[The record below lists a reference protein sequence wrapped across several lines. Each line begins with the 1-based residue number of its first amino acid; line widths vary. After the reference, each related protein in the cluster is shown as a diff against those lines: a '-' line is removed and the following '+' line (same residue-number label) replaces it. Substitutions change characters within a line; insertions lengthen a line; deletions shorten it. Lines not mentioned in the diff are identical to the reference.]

1 MSVGS
6 HEPERKVMSESAVHP
21 ESAHATPARTAVA
34 RLVALVGDETA
45 LVRLAIG
52 LIALHVLDD
61 NYLQPRPGTSP
72 ADHLVS
78 GLVPVA
84 ILAFIAAVYPRM
96 PAAGR
101 AATAMTVGG
110 LGLGMGFPGLYYM
123 LDGSASGAHYSG
135 LVAIAAGVVLV
146 LSGPVT
152 LWKARR
158 SGGTR
163 RRRYLRRA
171 LATVLGA
178 LAAIG
183 LAYFVVAPIAFS
195 YGYTHIGRT
204 GAPPQL
210 GTPHESV
217 TIETS
222 DGLELAASYVPSK
235 NRAAIVVFPG
245 ASAVKEARILWR
257 HGYGVLLLDP
267 RGQGGSQGDLVRW
280 AGDRDLIAG
289 AEYLQ
294 GRPDVDPDRIGGFG
308 SSVGGE
314 ILLGAAAQSTVF
326 SAVVSEGAG
335 WRIGEADLTG
345 VERVLFM
352 PLKHMLTGA
361 TAVFSNRRP
370 PAPLVDVIGK
380 IAPRPVF
387 LIYADPGMGGEG
399 ITQPKYF
406 AAAGEP
412 KAIWKVP
419 GAEHTGGIDARPA
432 EYERRVIAFF
442 DRALLRSTPATLTDK
457 R

>member
-1 MSVGS
+1 M
-6 HEPERKVMSESAVHP
+6 
-21 ESAHATPARTAVA
+21 
-34 RLVALVGDETA
+34 
-45 LVRLAIG
+45 
-52 LIALHVLDD
+52 
-61 NYLQPRPGTSP
+61 
-72 ADHLVS
+72 S

-294 GRPDVDPDRIGGFG
+294 GRPDVDPDRVGGFG

-314 ILLGAAAQSTVF
+314 TLLGAAAQSSAF
-326 SAVVSEGAG
+326 KAVVSEGAG

-345 VERVLFM
+345 IEKVLFV

-361 TAVFSNRRP
+361 TAVLSNHRP
-370 PAPLVDVIGK
+370 PRPIVDVIGE

-387 LIYADPGMGGEG
+387 LIYANPGMGGEDVR
-399 ITQPKYF
+399 QPKYY
-406 AAAGEP
+406 AAANEP

-432 EYERRVIAFF
+432 EYERRVVGFF
-442 DRALLRSTPATLTDK
+442 DHALLER
-457 R
+457 

>member
-1 MSVGS
+1 MT
-6 HEPERKVMSESAVHP
+6 ESAVYP
-21 ESAHATPARTAVA
+21 QSAHATRARTAVA
-34 RLVALVGDETA
+34 RILGLAARETT

-52 LIALHVLDD
+52 VVAVHVLND
-61 NYLQPRPGTSP
+61 NFLQPRPGTSA
-72 ADHLVS
+72 ADHVAS

-84 ILAFIAAVYPRM
+84 ILAFIAAVYPRL

-101 AATAMTVGG
+101 GATAMTVGG
-110 LGLGMGFPGLYYM
+110 LAIGIGFPGAYYV

-135 LVAIAAGVVLV
+135 LAAIAAGVVLV

-152 LWKARR
+152 LWKSRR
-158 SGGTR
+158 SGGPR

-171 LATVLGA
+171 LAIALGA

-210 GTPHESV
+210 GVPHESL

-222 DGLELAASYVPSK
+222 DGLELTASYVPSE

-257 HGYGVLLLDP
+257 NGYGVLLLDP
-267 RGQGGSQGDLVRW
+267 RGQAGSQGDLVRW

-314 ILLGAAAQSTVF
+314 MLLGAAATSTAF
-326 SAVVSEGAG
+326 KAVVSEGAG
-335 WRIGEADLTG
+335 YRIGEADLTG
-345 VERVLFM
+345 VEKVLFA
-352 PLKHMLTGA
+352 PLKYMLTGA
-361 TAVFSNRRP
+361 TTVFSNHRP
-370 PAPLVDVIGK
+370 PRPIVETIGR

-387 LIYADPGMGGEG
+387 LIYAAPGMGGEDVR
-399 ITQPKYF
+399 QPKYF

-412 KAIWKVP
+412 RSIWRVP
-419 GAEHTGGIDARPA
+419 GAEHTGGIDARPL
-432 EYERRVIAFF
+432 EYERRVVGFF
-442 DRALLRSTPATLTDK
+442 DDALLDR
-457 R
+457 

>member
-1 MSVGS
+1 MTESV
-6 HEPERKVMSESAVHP
+6 VHP
-21 ESAHATPARTAVA
+21 QSAHGSPARASVA
-34 RLVALVGDETA
+34 RIVGVVGRETA

-52 LIALHVLDD
+52 VVALHVLDD

-72 ADHLVS
+72 GEHLAS
-78 GLVPVA
+78 GLVPIA
-84 ILAFIAAVYPRM
+84 ILALIAAAYPRL

-110 LGLGMGFPGLYYM
+110 LAIGIGFPGAYYV
-123 LDGSASGAHYSG
+123 LDGSASGSHYSG
-135 LVAIAAGVVLV
+135 LASIAAGVALVLV
-146 LSGPVT
+146 GPVT

-163 RRRYLRRA
+163 RQRYLRRA

-204 GAPPQL
+204 GAPAEL
-210 GTPHESV
+210 GVPHESV
-217 TIETS
+217 TIRTS
-222 DGLELAASYVPSK
+222 DGLELAASYVPSE
-235 NRAAIVVFPG
+235 NRAAIAVFPG
-245 ASAVKEARILWR
+245 ASAVKEARMLWR
-257 HGYGVLLLDP
+257 NGYGVLLLDP

-289 AEYLQ
+289 AEYLR
-294 GRPDVDPDRIGGFG
+294 GRPDVDPGRIGGFG

-314 ILLGAAAQSTVF
+314 ILLGAAAQSTIF

-335 WRIGEADLTG
+335 FRIGEADLTG
-345 VERVLFM
+345 IEKVLFT

-361 TAVFSNRRP
+361 TAVFSNHRP
-370 PAPLVDVIGK
+370 PRPIVDVIGS

-387 LIYADPGMGGEG
+387 LIYAAPGMGGEDVR
-399 ITQPKYF
+399 QPKYF

-412 KAIWKVP
+412 KSIWKVP
-419 GAEHTGGIDARPA
+419 GAEHTGGIDARPL
-432 EYERRVIAFF
+432 EYERRVIEFYDGTLL
-442 DRALLRSTPATLTDK
+442 DR
-457 R
+457 

>member
-1 MSVGS
+1 MT
-6 HEPERKVMSESAVHP
+6 ESAVLRQA
-21 ESAHATPARTAVA
+21 AHDRPVMGVVHRIMGV
-34 RLVALVGDETA
+34 VGKETA
-45 LVRLAIG
+45 IVRLAIG
-52 LIALHVLDD
+52 LIAFHVVND
-61 NYLQPRPGTSP
+61 NFLQPRPGTSP
-72 ADHLVS
+72 ADHLAS

-84 ILAFIAAVYPRM
+84 ILAFVAAVYPRL

-110 LGLGMGFPGLYYM
+110 LAIGIGFPGAYYV

-152 LWKARR
+152 LWKSRR

-171 LATVLGA
+171 LATALGA

-204 GAPPQL
+204 GAPPEL
-210 GTPHESV
+210 GVPHESV
-217 TIETS
+217 TIKTS
-222 DGLELAASYVPSK
+222 DGLELTASYVPSE

-245 ASAVKEARILWR
+245 ASAVKEARMLWQN
-257 HGYGVLLLDP
+257 GYGVLLLDP

-314 ILLGAAAQSTVF
+314 ILLGTAAQSTLF

-335 WRIGEADLTG
+335 FRIGEADLTG
-345 VERVLFM
+345 IEKVLFA

-361 TAVFSNRRP
+361 TAVFSNHRP
-370 PAPLVDVIGK
+370 PRPIVETIGS

-387 LIYADPGMGGEG
+387 LIYAAPGMGGEDVR
-399 ITQPKYF
+399 QPKYF

-412 KAIWKVP
+412 KSIWKVP
-419 GAEHTGGIDARPA
+419 GAEHTGGIDARPL
-432 EYERRVIAFF
+432 EYERRVIEFY
-442 DRALLRSTPATLTDK
+442 DHALLDR
-457 R
+457 

>member
-1 MSVGS
+1 MGAPPGDHYTGLLAVIAGA
-6 HEPERKVMSESAVHP
+6 VLLLSA
-21 ESAHATPARTAVA
+21 
-34 RLVALVGDETA
+34 
-45 LVRLAIG
+45 
-52 LIALHVLDD
+52 
-61 NYLQPRPGTSP
+61 
-72 ADHLVS
+72 
-78 GLVPVA
+78 
-84 ILAFIAAVYPRM
+84 
-96 PAAGR
+96 
-101 AATAMTVGG
+101 
-110 LGLGMGFPGLYYM
+110 
-123 LDGSASGAHYSG
+123 
-135 LVAIAAGVVLV
+135 
-146 LSGPVT
+146 PVT

-158 SGGTR
+158 SGGSR

-178 LAAIG
+178 LAAIV

-204 GAPPQL
+204 GAPPEVAI
-210 GTPHESV
+210 PHESV
-217 TIETS
+217 TIKTS
-222 DGLELAASYVPSK
+222 DGLELTASYVPSK

-294 GRPDVDPDRIGGFG
+294 RRPDVDPDRIGGFG

-326 SAVVSEGAG
+326 RAVVSEGAG

-345 VERVLFM
+345 VDKVLFM

-361 TAVFSNRRP
+361 TAVFSNHRP
-370 PAPLVDVIGK
+370 PAPLVEVIGR

-387 LIYADPGMGGEG
+387 LIYADPGMGGEVV
-399 ITQPKYF
+399 TQPKYF

-419 GAEHTGGIDARPA
+419 GAEHTGGIDARPL
-432 EYERRVIAFF
+432 EYERRVIGFY
-442 DRALLRSTPATLTDK
+442 DDALLDR
-457 R
+457 

>member
-1 MSVGS
+1 
-6 HEPERKVMSESAVHP
+6 
-21 ESAHATPARTAVA
+21 VA
-34 RLVALVGDETA
+34 RIVGLVGRETT

-52 LIALHVLDD
+52 LIAVHVLDD
-61 NYLQPRPGTSP
+61 NFLQPRPGTSP
-72 ADHLVS
+72 ADHLAS
-78 GLVPVA
+78 GLIPVA
-84 ILAFIAAVYPRM
+84 ILTVAAAAYPRL
-96 PAAGR
+96 PAAAR
-101 AATAMTVGG
+101 AATAMTVGA
-110 LGLGMGFPGLYYM
+110 LGLAIGFPSAYY
-123 LDGSASGAHYSG
+123 LLAGSASGAHFTG
-135 LVAIAAGVVLV
+135 ILAIAAGALLV

-158 SGGTR
+158 SGGSR

-178 LAAIG
+178 LAAIV

-204 GAPPQL
+204 GAPPEI
-210 GTPHESV
+210 GIPHESV

-222 DGLELAASYVPSK
+222 DGLELTASYVPSR

-280 AGDRDLIAG
+280 AGDRDLNAG

-326 SAVVSEGAG
+326 RAVVSEGAG

-345 VERVLFM
+345 VEKVLFE

-361 TAVFSNRRP
+361 TAVFSNHLP
-370 PAPLVDVIGK
+370 PAPLVEVIGK

-387 LIYADPGMGGEG
+387 LIYATPGMGGEDVR
-399 ITQPKYF
+399 QPKYF

-412 KAIWKVP
+412 KSIWKVP
-419 GAEHTGGIDARPA
+419 GAEHTGGIEARPL
-432 EYERRVIAFF
+432 EYERRVIEFY
-442 DRALLRSTPATLTDK
+442 DGALLDR
-457 R
+457 

>member
-1 MSVGS
+1 MT
-6 HEPERKVMSESAVHP
+6 ESALHP
-21 ESAHATPARTAVA
+21 QRAHTTHARTALA
-34 RLVALVGDETA
+34 RIVGLVRRETT

-52 LIALHVLDD
+52 VVALHVLND
-61 NYLQPRPGTSP
+61 NFLQPRPGTSP
-72 ADHLVS
+72 ADHLAS

-84 ILAFIAAVYPRM
+84 ILAFVAAVYPRL

-110 LGLGMGFPGLYYM
+110 VAIGIGFPGAYYA

-152 LWKARR
+152 LWKSRR

-163 RRRYLRRA
+163 LRRYLRRA
-171 LATVLGA
+171 LATAVGA
-178 LAAIG
+178 LAAIV

-204 GAPPQL
+204 GAPPEL
-210 GTPHESV
+210 GVPHESL

-222 DGLELAASYVPSK
+222 DGLELTASYVPSE

-257 HGYGVLLLDP
+257 SGYGVLLLDP

-280 AGDRDLIAG
+280 AGDRDLIAA
-289 AEYLQ
+289 AEYLR

-314 ILLGAAAQSTVF
+314 ILLGAAAKSTTF
-326 SAVVSEGAG
+326 KAVVSEGAG
-335 WRIGEADLTG
+335 YRIGEADLTG
-345 VERVLFM
+345 IEKVLFT

-361 TAVFSNRRP
+361 TAVFSNQRP
-370 PAPLVDVIGK
+370 PRPIVETIGS

-387 LIYADPGMGGEG
+387 LIYAAPGMGGEDVR
-399 ITQPKYF
+399 QPKYF

-412 KAIWKVP
+412 RSIWLVP
-419 GAEHTGGIDARPA
+419 GAEHTGGIEARPL
-432 EYERRVIAFF
+432 EYERRVIGFF
-442 DRALLRSTPATLTDK
+442 DDALLDR
-457 R
+457 

>member
-1 MSVGS
+1 MSASTIAQAQRGPTS
-6 HEPERKVMSESAVHP
+6 
-21 ESAHATPARTAVA
+21 VA
-34 RLVALVGDETA
+34 RVIAMVRSERALVW
-45 LVRLAIG
+45 LAIAVV
-52 LIALHVLDD
+52 ALHVADD
-61 NYLQPRPGTSP
+61 NFLQPNSGTS
-72 ADHLVS
+72 AGDHLAS
-78 GLVPVA
+78 GLVPLA
-84 ILAFIAAVYPRM
+84 ILALAGALYHRFRAGVRAGLALTLGGIGIA
-96 PAAGR
+96 
-101 AATAMTVGG
+101 VGV
-110 LGLGMGFPGLYYM
+110 PGAYYL
-123 LDGSASGAHYSG
+123 LDGSASGDHYTG
-135 LVAIAAGVVLV
+135 LLAVIAGAVLL
-146 LSGPVT
+146 LSAPST

-158 SGGTR
+158 RGGSR

-178 LAAIG
+178 LVAIV
-183 LAYFVVAPIAFS
+183 LTFFVVAPIAFS
-195 YGYTHIGRT
+195 HGYTHIGRT
-204 GAPPQL
+204 GAPPEI
-210 GTPHESV
+210 GIPHESV

-222 DGLELAASYVPSK
+222 DGLELTASYVPSR

-345 VERVLFM
+345 VEKVLFI

-361 TAVFSNRRP
+361 TAVFSNHRP
-370 PAPLVDVIGK
+370 PAPLVEVIGK

-419 GAEHTGGIDARPA
+419 GAEHTGGIDARPL
-432 EYERRVIAFF
+432 EYERRVIGFY
-442 DRALLRSTPATLTDK
+442 DDALLDH
-457 R
+457 

>member
-1 MSVGS
+1 MTQ
-6 HEPERKVMSESAVHP
+6 SAVYP
-21 ESAHATPARTAVA
+21 QSADAAPARTAVA
-34 RLVALVGDETA
+34 RIVGLLGRETMR
-45 LVRLAIG
+45 VRLAIG
-52 LIALHVLDD
+52 VVALHVLND
-61 NYLQPRPGTSP
+61 NFLQPRPGTSP
-72 ADHLVS
+72 ADHLAS

-84 ILAFIAAVYPRM
+84 ILAFIAAVYPRL

-110 LGLGMGFPGLYYM
+110 LAIGIGFPGAYYV

-135 LVAIAAGVVLV
+135 LVAIAAGVVL
-146 LSGPVT
+146 LFSAPVT
-152 LWKARR
+152 LWKSRR

-171 LATVLGA
+171 LATALGA

-183 LAYFVVAPIAFS
+183 LAYFVVAPIAFA

-204 GAPPQL
+204 GAPPEL
-210 GTPHESV
+210 GVPHESV
-217 TIETS
+217 TITTS
-222 DGLELAASYVPSK
+222 DGLELTASYVPSE

-257 HGYGVLLLDP
+257 NGYGVLLLDP

-280 AGDRDLIAG
+280 AGDSDLIAG
-289 AEYLQ
+289 AEYLR

-314 ILLGAAAQSTVF
+314 ILLGTAAQSTLF

-335 WRIGEADLTG
+335 YRIGEADLTG
-345 VERVLFM
+345 IEKVLFE

-361 TAVFSNRRP
+361 TAVFSNHRP
-370 PAPLVDVIGK
+370 PRPIVETIGS

-387 LIYADPGMGGEG
+387 LIYAAPGMGGEDVR
-399 ITQPKYF
+399 QPKYF

-412 KAIWKVP
+412 KSIWKVP
-419 GAEHTGGIDARPA
+419 GAEHTGGIDARPL
-432 EYERRVIAFF
+432 EYERRVIAFY
-442 DRALLRSTPATLTDK
+442 DHALLDR
-457 R
+457 

>member
-1 MSVGS
+1 MTESV
-6 HEPERKVMSESAVHP
+6 VHP
-21 ESAHATPARTAVA
+21 QAAHGSPARGLVA
-34 RLVALVGDETA
+34 RIVDVVGRETA

-52 LIALHVLDD
+52 VVALHVLDD

-72 ADHLVS
+72 GEHLAS
-78 GLVPVA
+78 GLVPAA
-84 ILAFIAAVYPRM
+84 ILAFIAAAYPRL

-110 LGLGMGFPGLYYM
+110 IAIGIGFPGAYYV
-123 LDGSASGAHYSG
+123 LDGSASGSHYSG
-135 LVAIAAGVVLV
+135 IATIAAGVALVLV
-146 LSGPVT
+146 GPVT

-158 SGGTR
+158 TGGTR

-195 YGYTHIGRT
+195 YGYTHVGRT
-204 GAPPQL
+204 GEPAEL
-210 GTPHESV
+210 GVPHESV
-217 TIETS
+217 TITTS
-222 DGLELAASYVPSK
+222 DGLELAASYVPSE

-245 ASAVKEARILWR
+245 ASAVKEARILWQN
-257 HGYGVLLLDP
+257 GYGVLLLDP

-289 AEYLQ
+289 AEYLR
-294 GRPDVDPDRIGGFG
+294 GRPDVDPGRIGGFG

-314 ILLGAAAQSTVF
+314 ILLGAAAQSTAF

-335 WRIGEADLTG
+335 FRIGEADLTG
-345 VERVLFM
+345 IEKVLFT

-361 TAVFSNRRP
+361 TAVFSNHRAPRP
-370 PAPLVDVIGK
+370 IVDVIGS

-387 LIYADPGMGGEG
+387 LIYAAPGMGGEDVR
-399 ITQPKYF
+399 QPKYF

-412 KAIWKVP
+412 KSIWKVP
-419 GAEHTGGIDARPA
+419 GAEHTGGIDARPL
-432 EYERRVIAFF
+432 EYERREIEFY
-442 DRALLRSTPATLTDK
+442 DGALLDR
-457 R
+457 

>member
-1 MSVGS
+1 MTESV
-6 HEPERKVMSESAVHP
+6 ELPP
-21 ESAHATPARTAVA
+21 SAHASPTRTTVA
-34 RLVALVGDETA
+34 RIVGLVGRETT

-52 LIALHVLDD
+52 VVALHVVND
-61 NYLQPRPGTSP
+61 NYLQTRPGTSP
-72 ADHLVS
+72 GDHLAS

-84 ILAFIAAVYPRM
+84 VLALIAAVYPRL

-110 LGLGMGFPGLYYM
+110 LAIGIGFPGAYYM

-135 LVAIAAGVVLV
+135 LVAISAGVALV
-146 LSGPVT
+146 LGGPVT

-171 LATVLGA
+171 LATAVGA
-178 LAAIG
+178 LSAIG
-183 LAYFVVAPIAFS
+183 LGYFVVAPIAFS

-204 GAPPQL
+204 GASADL
-210 GTPHESV
+210 GVPHESV
-217 TIETS
+217 TIRTS
-222 DGLELAASYVPSK
+222 DGLELAASYVPSE

-245 ASAVKEARILWR
+245 ASAVQEARMLWR
-257 HGYGVLLLDP
+257 NGYGVLLLDP

-289 AEYLQ
+289 AEYLRR
-294 GRPDVDPDRIGGFG
+294 RPDVDPARIGGFG

-314 ILLGAAAQSTVF
+314 ILLGAAAQSAVF

-335 WRIGEADLTG
+335 FRIGEADLTG
-345 VERVLFM
+345 IEKLLFT
-352 PLKHMLTGA
+352 PLRHILTGA
-361 TAVFSNRRP
+361 TAVFSNHRP
-370 PAPLVDVIGK
+370 PRPIVDVIGS

-387 LIYADPGMGGEG
+387 LIYAAPGMGGEDVR
-399 ITQPKYF
+399 QPKYF

-412 KAIWKVP
+412 KSIWKVP
-419 GAEHTGGIDARPA
+419 GAEHTGGIDARPL
-432 EYERRVIAFF
+432 EYERRVIEFY
-442 DRALLRSTPATLTDK
+442 DGALLHR
-457 R
+457 